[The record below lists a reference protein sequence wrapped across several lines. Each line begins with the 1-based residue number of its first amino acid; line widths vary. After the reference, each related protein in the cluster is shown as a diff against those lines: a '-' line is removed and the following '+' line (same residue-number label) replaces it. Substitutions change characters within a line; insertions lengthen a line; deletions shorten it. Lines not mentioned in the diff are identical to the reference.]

1 MKALVFILL
10 LAIASLN
17 QVQAA
22 NFGVTPHTNT
32 PTQPRQSSAVSHHTQ
47 SKHVK
52 HFLKHK
58 ARKHLKH
65 IQNAPTEQAAD
76 KEFVWALISFIGISL
91 AVIGLIVLGIVF
103 NLVWLWII
111 GAVLALV
118 WLSLIILV
126 VHMFSHWRLF

>member
-10 LAIASLN
+10 LAIVSLN

-22 NFGVTPHTNT
+22 NFGVTPHANT
-32 PTQPRQSSAVSHHTQ
+32 TTQPQQSSAVSHHTQ
-47 SKHVK
+47 TKHVK
-52 HFLKHK
+52 HILKHK

-65 IQNAPTEQAAD
+65 IQNAPTEQTSD
-76 KEFVWALISFIGISL
+76 KEFVWALIAFIGISL

-111 GAVLALV
+111 GAVLALA
-118 WLSLIILV
+118 WLSLIIIII
-126 VHMFSHWRLF
+126 HMFSHWRLF